1 MGGRIELAREM
12 VVTSKVTMRRA
23 NVRFNYHDYLQ
34 LPEDKRY
41 EILDGELYVV
51 PAPST
56 RHQRNFDEASTILF
70 PPRGSNRSS
79 AVILDAP
86 CDVVCSEENVVQP
99 DILFV
104 RKERSSIIGEPNVR
118 GAPDLVIEILSPA
131 TRTKDL
137 EIKRKIY
144 AGFGVQEYWVVD
156 PEAATVEVLIWSEP
170 GYVSAGIY
178 GRSQRLSSPLM
189 PDLDLRLDE
198 VFA

>member
-1 MGGRIELAREM
+1 M
-12 VVTSKVTMRRA
+12 VVTSKATMKRA

-41 EILDGELYVV
+41 EILDGELHVV

-56 RHQRNFDEASTILF
+56 KHQRVSLNLEVALHQYAKIKTS
-70 PPRGSNRSS
+70 GE
-79 AVILDAP
+79 VYHAP
-86 CDVVCSEENVVQP
+86 CDVLLSEENVVQP

-104 RKERSSIIGEPNVR
+104 RKERLGIIGEGNIR
-118 GAPDLVIEILSPA
+118 GAPDLVIEILSPS

-144 AGFGVQEYWVVD
+144 HGFGVKEYWIVD
-156 PEAATVEVLIWSEP
+156 LDDATAEVLICSES
-170 GYVSAGIY
+170 GYVSAGVY
-178 GRSQRLSSPLM
+178 GKSQRLSSPLL
-189 PDLDLRLDE
+189 PELNLPLDE